1 MLAKNFSTKVDIEI
15 SEGMFKGLDKQ
26 QSPFV
31 KEFILKTHSK
41 SLKTVI
47 GVNLFDSFEIYM
59 VDQNGSKNLRSMM
72 KNELLTSTRGS
83 HISSIDVNEV
93 ANMVIVSTTNHN
105 FIIFSSLDGQH
116 IETKSQILYN

>member
-1 MLAKNFSTKVDIEI
+1 MLAENFSTKVDIEI

-26 QSPFV
+26 HSPFV
-31 KEFILKTHSK
+31 KEFILKTNSK

-105 FIIFSSLDGQH
+105 FIIFSSLDGQQ